1 MVQEGRRGPLE
12 KLRKKRA
19 ACFRSV
25 ALLFMLSM
33 IMVADHLPS
42 RLIALGHAESVLA
55 GISIRKP
62 YSSLKDIERRW
73 GPATKAAES
82 QDRNPCEQLVSWS
95 LNGVIVTASLECD
108 APGSQVIDGVQ
119 VEGTDPNRKF
129 ATGRG
134 LSLGDPLEKA
144 YRTYG
149 RRLLLSPGPMGREI
163 LIQWRD
169 GTELNATVTRDNRIV
184 KIQLLPQSE

>member
-19 ACFRSV
+19 AWFRSV

-33 IMVADHLPS
+33 MMVADHLPS
-42 RLIALGHAESVLA
+42 RLIALGHAESVFA

-62 YSSLKDIERRW
+62 YSSLEDIERRW
-73 GPATKAAES
+73 GPSTKVTES
-82 QDRNPCEQLVSWS
+82 QDHNPCDQLVSWNLS
-95 LNGVIVTASLECD
+95 GVTVTASVGCD
-108 APGSQVIDGVQ
+108 PPGNQVIYTVQ
-119 VEGTDPNRKF
+119 VEGKDPTRRF

-149 RRLLLSPGPMGREI
+149 WRLLLSPGPMGREI

-169 GTELNATVTRDNRIV
+169 GTELNATVTRDNRIAR
-184 KIQLLPQSE
+184 IHLLPQID